1 MKKLLLLLFLYAI
14 PVKSQPITPAFTT
27 GTSSSTTNT
36 TTSISEFITSTDY
49 FGNGYEYTVTGVGVS
64 MGDSESISPPITTI
78 NGTVN
83 GEAQTWTGL
92 DLNNKPNWTVVD
104 GNAFQFTETYRAPG
118 SISNIT
124 TIQRN
129 IESESVVTTTSVF
142 SQ

>member
-14 PVKSQPITPAFTT
+14 PVKTQPITPAFTT

-64 MGDSESISPPITTI
+64 MDGDSITPPPTNINETI
-78 NGTVN
+78 NGQVY
-83 GEAQTWTGL
+83 TWTGL
-92 DLNNKPNWTVVD
+92 NLNNKPNWTVSE
-104 GNAFQFTETYRAPG
+104 GNAFQFTETYKAPG
-118 SISNIT
+118 LQNIT
-124 TIQRN
+124 VINRS
-129 IESESVVTTTSVF
+129 IESESVITTTSVF

>member
-64 MGDSESISPPITTI
+64 MSESISPPITTI